1 MIYLVPAHC
10 TICIGGQT
18 VLGVGC
24 SAGKSLG
31 LFVALCLV
39 LPVALVLLL
48 VVQSLVVVLLLV
60 VQPLVAVLLLFV
72 QPLAVMP
79 LPVSVDSVL

>member
-24 SAGKSLG
+24 SVDKSLG
-31 LFVALCLV
+31 LFVSLCLV
-39 LPVALVLLL
+39 LLV
-48 VVQSLVVVLLLV
+48 VVVLLLV
-60 VQPLVAVLLLFV
+60 VQPLVAVLLLVVQPLVAVLLLVV

>member
-24 SAGKSLG
+24 SVGKSLG

-39 LPVALVLLL
+39 LPV
-48 VVQSLVVVLLLV
+48 VVVLLLV
-60 VQPLVAVLLLFV
+60 VQPL
-72 QPLAVMP
+72 AVMA

>member
-39 LPVALVLLL
+39 LPVAVVPLL
-48 VVQSLVVVLLLV
+48 VVQSLVAVLLLV
-60 VQPLVAVLLLFV
+60 VQPLVAVLLLVV

>member
-1 MIYLVPAHC
+1 MICLVPAHC

-18 VLGVGC
+18 VLGAGC

-39 LPVALVLLL
+39 LPVA
-48 VVQSLVVVLLLV
+48 VVLLLV
-60 VQPLVAVLLLFV
+60 VQPQSGCGVAAGCAASGCGVAAGCAASGSDASACF
-72 QPLAVMP
+72 
-79 LPVSVDSVL
+79 SG

>member
-1 MIYLVPAHC
+1 MIHLVPAHC
-10 TICIGGQT
+10 TTCTGGQT

-24 SAGKSLG
+24 SVDESLG

-39 LPVALVLLL
+39 LPVAVVMLL
-48 VVQSLVVVLLLV
+48 VVQPLVVVLLLV
-60 VQPLVAVLLLFV
+60 VQPLVAVLLLVV
-72 QPLAVMP
+72 QPLAVML

>member
-10 TICIGGQT
+10 TMCIGGQT

-39 LPVALVLLL
+39 LPVAVVLLL
-48 VVQSLVVVLLLV
+48 VVQSLVAVLLLV
-60 VQPLVAVLLLFV
+60 V